1 MVISEKGGW
10 KESGGKTSNVIRAQ
24 SKFTIMRNSVGTE
37 GIEKNDFSKLPRKGD
52 INYIHGS

>member
-10 KESGGKTSNVIRAQ
+10 KESGANVIRAQ